1 MSLGKLRRILKII
14 PTHAALMAW
23 SALVL
28 IPIWLLLINSLKVQS
43 EIFQHPF
50 ALPDDFVLSGYI
62 NAWTRGRFDVFFR
75 NTIFVTFGAL
85 FLILFFGSLAGYA
98 LAVWKSRFSDAIYI
112 FFIAGLMLPMR
123 LGTINL
129 LQILKA
135 LHLTDGV
142 VGLLPIYV
150 AMGLPIATFILT
162 PFIRALPRDLLDA
175 ARIDGASEWHLYR
188 TIVLPIIR
196 PALATVLILNVILI
210 WNDLW
215 FPLIMIRGQEH
226 RTIIYGVSL
235 LFGQYMTDWTT
246 ALAMLA
252 MSSIPVLILYLVLA
266 RQFIVG
272 LTTGAV
278 KG

>member
-1 MSLGKLRRILKII
+1 MFAATFRRFLK
-14 PTHAALMAW
+14 PAAPH
-23 SALVL
+23 LVL
-28 IPIWLLLINSLKVQS
+28 LGWTVVVLFPIWILVANSFKIQR
-43 EIFQHPF
+43 EIFREPF
-50 ALPDDFVLSGYI
+50 GPPQNFVLSGYI
-62 NAWTRGRFDVFFR
+62 SAWTRGHFDVFFR

-85 FLILFFGSLAGYA
+85 FLILFFGSLAAYA
-98 LAVWKSRFSDAIYI
+98 LANSRSHLADALYI

-129 LQILKA
+129 LQILKS

-142 VGLLPIYV
+142 FGLLPIYV

-162 PFIRALPRDLLDA
+162 PFIRALPRELLDA
-175 ARIDGASEWHLYR
+175 ARIDGASEWYIYGN
-188 TIVLPIIR
+188 IVLPIIR
-196 PALATVLILNVILI
+196 PALATVLILNLILI

-252 MSSIPVLILYLVLA
+252 MSSIPVLIVYLIMS
-266 RQFIVG
+266 RQFIRG
-272 LTTGAV
+272 LTAGSI